1 MPLHMAQF
9 PLKANMTH
17 MFTHIALWNVPEG
30 GRATARLAY
39 HSAIGQR

>member
-1 MPLHMAQF
+1 MPFHMAQF
-9 PLKANMTH
+9 PLKGNMTR